1 MPSQNVI
8 SFSGPTGVSS
18 GRTLP
23 TLRIPNITEY
33 TLHVLL
39 TLGGVVLIVFIPI
52 QYHTRLAP
60 YDSTYLLHLAV
71 YPSFVPILLAHS
83 LKCFFRAFLAQLVLS
98 SSQ

>member
-1 MPSQNVI
+1 MLFLFRGRRESQAGGHYQLCVYPILPS
-8 SFSGPTGVSS
+8 T
-18 GRTLP
+18 
-23 TLRIPNITEY
+23 